1 MLIRLDAVV
10 DFVDVGLTSS
20 GKGSMV
26 ESQKT
31 YMAHALEH
39 LDLQEHLPFV
49 LFSPRAYSLTGDL
62 PVVTG
67 INSKVHSR
75 EGAAS

>member
-1 MLIRLDAVV
+1 MLVRLDAVV

-20 GKGSMV
+20 GKESMV

-31 YMAHALEH
+31 HMAHALEH
-39 LDLQEHLPFV
+39 LNLQEHLPFV
-49 LFSPRAYSLTGDL
+49 LLSSRAYSLASDL
-62 PVVTG
+62 PVIAG
-67 INSKVHSR
+67 INSKVDSR